1 LIEYTFC
8 VILHSIKNSN
18 HNDGVMPMGNSNAFT
33 VTVRMPGQLPCDGL
47 PLSAIA
53 ADAATA
59 IMNMIDLF
67 GPCLVYVRP
76 LKAAQ

>member
-1 LIEYTFC
+1 MGQM
-8 VILHSIKNSN
+8 SIF
-18 HNDGVMPMGNSNAFT
+18 A

-53 ADAATA
+53 ADAASA

-67 GPCLVYVRP
+67 GPCLVSVQP
-76 LKAAQ
+76 IKAAQ